1 VWIIT
6 CSSHI
11 KPLSG
16 FFSLFHRLASFAGP
30 RLLAVDPWGPVDDV
44 AVGGWTKE
52 KRDARK
58 VVFIFFVVLAVA
70 LLMSRSKSGLRA
82 VQGIRV

>member
-1 VWIIT
+1 MWIIT
-6 CSSHI
+6 CSSRI

-16 FFSLFHRLASFAGP
+16 FFFTVSLRLQDP

-58 VVFIFFVVLAVA
+58 VVFIFCCSCCCIVNESV
-70 LLMSRSKSGLRA
+70 
-82 VQGIRV
+82 